1 MTFQE
6 KANSIAV
13 RLVENIDYLN
23 KIDID
28 NLNIEEK
35 NALFK
40 LKNHAKIYADTL
52 EELVKYAQDLVR
64 KGEQGTIMSI
74 LKNIEE
80 YNKIIE
86 NLDL

>member
-6 KANSIAV
+6 KANSVAV

-23 KIDID
+23 NINIETL
-28 NLNIEEK
+28 NLEEK

-40 LKNHAKIYADTL
+40 LINHAKIYADTL

-86 NLDL
+86 SLEL